1 MKKFFLSLILLAS
14 VASGQTIHDYARF
27 IERWEGRRASAYVC
41 PAGFNTI
48 GVGHRVMNG
57 ENFSR
62 LTNKQIDS
70 LLLRDTVSAY
80 VSARRN
86 IKNFDSLP
94 RDIKLIVVDMNYNL
108 GERGFSKF
116 KKTIAAIESNNFAVA
131 SREMKNALWYKQTGR
146 RARHHVSTM
155 RNVQ

>member
-1 MKKFFLSLILLAS
+1 MKKFFLLICLLPS
-14 VASGQTIHDYARF
+14 FGFGQTIVDYARF
-27 IERWEGRRASAYVC
+27 IERWEGRRNSVYVC
-41 PAGFNTI
+41 PAGYKTI
-48 GVGHRVMNG
+48 GVGHRIKSG

-62 LTNKQIDS
+62 LSCKQIDS

-94 RDIKLIVVDMNYNL
+94 RDIKLIAVDMNFCL
-108 GERGFSKF
+108 GRTGFSKF
-116 KKTIAAIESNNFAVA
+116 KKTIAALEAKDFLTA
-131 SREMKNALWYKQTGR
+131 SRELKNSRWHLQTGK

-155 RNVQ
+155 RNAQ